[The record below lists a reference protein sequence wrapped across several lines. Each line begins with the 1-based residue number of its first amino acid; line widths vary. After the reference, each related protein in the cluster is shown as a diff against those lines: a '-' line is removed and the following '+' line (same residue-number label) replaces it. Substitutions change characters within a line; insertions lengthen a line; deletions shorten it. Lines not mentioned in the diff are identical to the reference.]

1 MIGSAMK
8 AAMVSGPSRS
18 ISASSSAIIRSQ
30 NAASLSPASAKRYQ
44 CGQLVCTTPGSG
56 RSNALW

>member
-8 AAMVSGPSRS
+8 AAIVSAPSRS
-18 ISASSSAIIRSQ
+18 MIASISAIIRSQ

-44 CGQLVCTTPGSG
+44 CGQLVWMMPSIG
-56 RSNALW
+56 RSNAL